1 MNNIKALRKQANLSQ
16 LELSQLCGV
25 HQTAVSQ
32 WEQGKTNPDMETLM
46 LLAQIFNTTLDTV
59 LGLDTPDAPVLIP
72 LKGILENGEITFV
85 DESDFSEALPFNLQ
99 YGKKEDYFAL
109 RIEDDCMEPTFL
121 QGDTVIFRNVYEF
134 DNNDIITLTVND
146 ASAFVRRVR
155 LNKDSF
161 ILSAE
166 KPDSQVICY
175 SKEQLKKLNIKF
187 FAKAVELRREI
198 I

>member
-16 LELSQLCGV
+16 FELSQLCGV

-72 LKGILENGEITFV
+72 LKGFLENGEISFV
-85 DESDFSEALPFNLQ
+85 DEGDYSEALPFNLQ
-99 YGKKEDYFAL
+99 YGKKEDYFAV
-109 RIEDDCMEPTFL
+109 RIEDDCMAPTFL
-121 QGDTVIFRNVYEF
+121 RGDTVIFRKVYEF
-134 DNNDIITLTVND
+134 NNNDIIALTFNG
-146 ASAFVRRVR
+146 APACVRRIR
-155 LNKDSF
+155 TNNDIF
-161 ILSAE
+161 ILSAD
-166 KPDSQVICY
+166 KPDSPVICR
-175 SKEQLKKLNIKF
+175 SKEQLKKLNINF

>member
-16 LELSQLCGV
+16 YELSQLCGV

-99 YGKKEDYFAL
+99 YGKKEDYFAI
-109 RIEDDCMEPTFL
+109 RVEDDCMTPTFL

-134 DNNDIITLTVND
+134 NNNDIITLTLNG
-146 ASAFVRRVR
+146 SSTCVRRIK
-155 LNKDSF
+155 LYNDNYIF
-161 ILSAE
+161 SAD
-166 KPDSQVICY
+166 KPDSPVICC
-175 SKEQLKKLNIKF
+175 SKEQIKKINIKF